1 MPHALAARLWAEPA
15 RPGAAPGALRAERPD
30 LLTVVLPQ
38 SLSRQPPESQEL
50 LLKVMHVVEAPQND
64 DLPLLEASR
73 LCNEDILGRVQQV
86 ICFAFHDSRVL
97 LARRRHNARRSGCTA
112 TDCPLAR

>member
-1 MPHALAARLWAEPA
+1 MPHALAARLGAEPA

-50 LLKVMHVVEAPQND
+50 LLKVRSQPRQRAVAERRRPGGSSAEA
-64 DLPLLEASR
+64 A
-73 LCNEDILGRVQQV
+73 
-86 ICFAFHDSRVL
+86 AAAL
-97 LARRRHNARRSGCTA
+97 LACR
-112 TDCPLAR
+112 